1 MIPKCIIGQSSID
14 FSSDLKKSRW
24 RARLALVA
32 LACCLLVGPTE
43 AVATE
48 YTVNSIGDQVD
59 EAPGSDGCKTA
70 VNTCTLRAAFEESNA
85 STGIYDTIKF
95 SASFD
100 GQIGDTIELAAAL
113 PTISDR
119 VRVQGFP
126 SPLQCE
132 TDYLASPGPCVGVN
146 GPAGGTAFRIAAGQV
161 TLIGIA
167 ISGSRTAIE
176 AVDAPWLDMWN
187 DWFGVRL
194 DGSAGPV
201 ETGLFLD
208 QGSNDAVIGGSSPVA
223 RMIFAHNTGVGIDIE
238 GADSTIVRGS
248 GFGVL
253 PDGNSLA
260 ANGKDIEITDS
271 TAGEDRVANGTRI
284 GGTLDAE
291 ELASSTC
298 DGACNLISGAT
309 ESGIDLVGD
318 DPDEKPASGSTRIFG
333 NHIGLNAFG
342 TASIPNALQGVLV
355 GAAEDVTIGGPRPG
369 DRNMING
376 GSTGVLAG
384 PGAGNLTVEGNWIGL
399 DPSGTDVLTP
409 PTSGGIAI
417 ESGYQIPSQVEVTG
431 NRISMLS
438 GTAIQQG
445 AQEGVIRSNAIG
457 KGISGEDLPGGSI
470 GIHLLGY
477 CFICNL
483 VYNNTIAN
491 AADYGVLIENGTN
504 HVYGNR
510 IEASGGAGVHVGDLR
525 NVIGGDVAAEENTIS
540 KSAGAAIEIVKGT
553 GFGGRENQVARNHG
567 ALNGGLFIDLVNGA
581 NEGILPS
588 TFSSSTQ
595 LGATGKNAIPG
606 AIIRVFRKAGS
617 SPGEIETF
625 LAETVADGGGNWQV
639 NYPSSIP
646 SGTMVAA
653 SQTTSDSGTSEL
665 AFSITTAEP
674 GVGGSSGDASGGV
687 EEGPVGIPLSPDR
700 DTIPPQ
706 TFIFSGP
713 SKNSRSRTAQFRFRS
728 SEPNSHFRCKLD
740 QGASSSCRSP
750 RAFQRLI
757 EGKHVFRVWAIDI
770 ADNKDK
776 SPAKYKFHVVL
787 GN

>member
-1 MIPKCIIGQSSID
+1 MIARPTIGQWPID
-14 FSSDLKKSRW
+14 FASVLSRW

-32 LACCLLVGPTE
+32 LACCLLGGPTE
-43 AVATE
+43 AVAAE

-59 EAPGSDGCKTA
+59 EAPGSDGCKTT
-70 VNTCTLRAAFEESNA
+70 VNTCTLRAAIEESNF
-85 STGIYDTIKF
+85 STGIFDTIKF

-100 GQIGDTIELAAAL
+100 GQIGDTIELATTL

-126 SPLQCE
+126 SPVQCE
-132 TDYLASPGPCVGVN
+132 TDYLASPGPCVGVD
-146 GPAGGTAFRIAAGQV
+146 GPAGGTAFRIAAEGV
-161 TLIGIA
+161 RLIGFA
-167 ISGSRTAIE
+167 ISGTRTAIE
-176 AVDAPWLDMWN
+176 AVDAPGLDMWN

-201 ETGLFLD
+201 ETGISLD
-208 QGSNDAVIGGSSPVA
+208 QGSTHALIGGSSPVA
-223 RMIFAHNTGVGIDIE
+223 RMIFAYNTDVGIDIE

-271 TAGEDRVANGTRI
+271 TAGEDRVANGNWI

-291 ELASSTC
+291 ELASSAC

-333 NHIGLNAFG
+333 NHVGLNAFG

-355 GAAEDVTIGGPRPG
+355 GAAEDVTIGGSRPG

-384 PGAGNLTVEGNWIGL
+384 PGARNLTLEGNWIGL
-399 DPSGTDVLTP
+399 DPSGTEVLAP
-409 PTSGGIAI
+409 PTSSGIAI
-417 ESGYQIPSQVEVTG
+417 ESAYQTRSQVEITG

-445 AQEGVIRSNAIG
+445 AQEAVIRSNAIG
-457 KGISGEDLPGGSI
+457 KGINGEDLPGGSI

-483 VYNNTIAN
+483 VYDNAIAN

-504 HVYGNR
+504 YVYGNR
-510 IEASGGAGVHVGDLR
+510 IVASGGAGVHIEDLR
-525 NVIGGDVAAEENTIS
+525 NVIGGDVTAEENTIS
-540 KSAGAAIEIVKGT
+540 KSAGAAIEIVKGV
-553 GFGGRENQVARNHG
+553 GFGTRENQVARNHG
-567 ALNGGLFIDLVNGA
+567 TLNGGLFIDLVNGA

-595 LGATGKNAIPG
+595 SGATGKDALPG

-625 LAETVADGGGNWQV
+625 LAETVADGGGDWEV
-639 NYPSSIP
+639 AYPSSIP
-646 SGTMVAA
+646 GGTMVAA
-653 SQTTSDSGTSEL
+653 SQTTSDKGTSEF
-665 AFSITTAEP
+665 AFSVTTAEP
-674 GVGGSSGDASGGV
+674 DVGGSNGSASGGSERRPFDV
-687 EEGPVGIPLSPDR
+687 PLPPDR

-706 TFIFSGP
+706 TFILSGP
-713 SKNSRSRTAQFRFRS
+713 SKNLRSRTAQFRFRL
-728 SEPNSHFRCKLD
+728 SELNSRFRCKLD
-740 QGASSSCRSP
+740 QGAMSSCRSP
-750 RAFQRLI
+750 QAFKRLR

-770 ADNKDK
+770 AGNKDK
-776 SPAKYKFHVVL
+776 SPAKYKFRVVL